1 MGNKFT
7 RKFKLGESKGKD
19 AGTDGQYENKAE
31 TEVAAP
37 KEQKINE
44 TGASSSI
51 EAANK
56 PDVKLQQVT
65 IKIDEVGPNEP
76 EPDTPEAVGGEAVPE
91 NSEPKET
98 EPMVK
103 ETEAPAD
110 SSESED
116 KEVLYCGKCYT

>member
-19 AGTDGQYENKAE
+19 AGTAGQYENKAE
-31 TEVAAP
+31 TEGAAS

-44 TGASSSI
+44 TGASSSV
-51 EAANK
+51 EATNR

-76 EPDTPEAVGGEAVPE
+76 EPDTPEAVPD
-91 NSEPKET
+91 NTEPKET
-98 EPMVK
+98 EPVAK
-103 ETEAPAD
+103 ETKVTA
-110 SSESED
+110 ESED
-116 KEVLYCGKCYT
+116 TEVV